1 MNKNMQNQHEDAHHQ
16 SDINVETI
24 YGTVNNSLNGLR
36 KMIKDNPKVV
46 LGTALAIG
54 LLVGLMVGGNKNN
67 SSEKQGS

>member
-1 MNKNMQNQHEDAHHQ
+1 MQNQYNEEHQ
-16 SDINVETI
+16 QTDINVETI

-54 LLVGLMVGGNKNN
+54 LLVGLMVGGSKNN
-67 SSEKQGS
+67 SSEKQDS

>member
-1 MNKNMQNQHEDAHHQ
+1 MDQNKQNKSFSNQHE

-54 LLVGLMVGGNKNN
+54 LLVGLMVGGSKNN
-67 SSEKQGS
+67 SSEKQSS